1 MDPVPALV
9 VDEGMGERRITVP
22 GLVAHPALVTD
33 VADRLPGRSGPAVPV
48 AAVFTTDLPFATVAS
63 TDGEYTASIP
73 TPDLASGGLLLLEDA
88 GGPLRLVVAQGSTLC
103 WNVKHVG
110 SIRATATR
118 QPDSVPENPPH

>member
-1 MDPVPALV
+1 MNPTPALV
-9 VDEGMGERRITVP
+9 VDEGMGEEWIAVP
-22 GLVAHPALVTD
+22 DLAAHPSLVTD
-33 VADRLPGRSGPAVPV
+33 VAGRLPGRSGRAVPV
-48 AAVFTTDLPFATVAS
+48 AAVFVTDLPFATVAS

-73 TPDLASGGLLLLEDA
+73 TPDLLEGGLLLLDDP
-88 GGPLRLVVAQGSTLC
+88 GGPLRLVVARGSTLC

>member
-1 MDPVPALV
+1 MDPRPALV
-9 VDEGMGERRITVP
+9 VDEGMGERRIAVP
-22 GLVAHPALVTD
+22 DLVAHPALVTE
-33 VADRLPGRSGPAVPV
+33 VADRLPGRTGRALPV
-48 AAVFTTDLPFATVAS
+48 AAVFGTELPFATVAS

-73 TPDLASGGLLLLEDA
+73 TADLVSGGLLLLDDA

-110 SIRATATR
+110 SITATATR